1 MIQCLLSQRIAALAW
16 VLGAAWLAVAAH
28 AQDKPTGAWK
38 GTIGQAPVMVCFSDD
53 SQAQYYYL
61 RHRRN
66 IALMPPQGAVDPR
79 DKPQAI
85 AQAWKTG
92 DFRLDETVPG
102 PNGESRISG
111 RWMLQATSP
120 TQITGTWTAQDKGK
134 AQPISLRKAI
144 PTPATESAPL
154 GGDCEPAFYEPLL
167 AAMRLKREPA
177 DIGGRPYQTVSS
189 EEATTLQVPAELP
202 HAKALNHMAMQW
214 LRRQSV
220 LSYDCSA
227 ARGSRG
233 FMGSD
238 EPIGSTLTPV
248 LWTDAYLVLQDSMP
262 EIFCGGAHGSSS
274 LSTITWSWHKGRAVD
289 TWAWLQG
296 GEKSLIA
303 HASKSGQPIASGLKR
318 LITRLHPRNAEG
330 DDCREVL
337 DLMSVQ
343 APYPSAKGLDFNTD
357 FFHAM
362 RACNDE
368 VPLSWKQ
375 LWPYLSTEGRAA
387 AQQFQP

>member
-1 MIQCLLSQRIAALAW
+1 MISCLSSQRIAALALA
-16 VLGAAWLAVAAH
+16 LGATWLPAAVH
-28 AQDKPTGAWK
+28 AQDIPTGAWK
-38 GTIGQAPVMVCFSDD
+38 GTIGQAQVMVCFTDYR
-53 SQAQYYYL
+53 QAQYYYL

-66 IALMPPQGAVDPR
+66 IPLVPPQAASEPSDSPE
-79 DKPQAI
+79 AI
-85 AQAWKTG
+85 AQSWKAG
-92 DFRLDETVPG
+92 DFRLEETVPG
-102 PNGESRISG
+102 ANGEGRVSG
-111 RWMLQATSP
+111 RWLLQATSP
-120 TQITGTWTAQDKGK
+120 TQITGTWTAPDKGK
-134 AQPISLRKAI
+134 AQPISLRKAT
-144 PTPATESAPL
+144 PTPATESAQL

-177 DIGGRPYQTVSS
+177 TIGSHSYQTVSS
-189 EEATTLQVPAELP
+189 DEATTLQVPAELP

-227 ARGSRG
+227 GRGSRG
-233 FMGSD
+233 FASSD

-248 LWTDAYLVLQDSMP
+248 LWTQAYLVLQDSMP
-262 EIFCGGAHGSSS
+262 EIFYGGAHGSSS
-274 LSTITWSWHKGRAVD
+274 LSYMTWSWTQGRAVD

-303 HASKSGQPIASGLKR
+303 HQSKNGQPIPSGLLR
-318 LITRLHPRNAEG
+318 LITRLHPRNTEG

-337 DLMSVQ
+337 GMMSVQ
-343 APYPSAKGLDFNTD
+343 APYPSAQGLVFNTD